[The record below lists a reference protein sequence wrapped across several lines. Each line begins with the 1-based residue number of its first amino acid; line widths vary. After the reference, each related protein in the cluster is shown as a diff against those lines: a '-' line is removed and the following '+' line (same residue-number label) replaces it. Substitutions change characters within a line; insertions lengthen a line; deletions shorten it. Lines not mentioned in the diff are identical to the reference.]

1 MVVLVVRHAQTDR
14 EVVIKTLSR
23 LRAVNPVVVGA
34 VLNAVDLD
42 RAYHKDY
49 YYAGA
54 YYYNEDGDKKAARK
68 KSRLESK
75 ANVG

>member
-1 MVVLVVRHAQTDR
+1 MRHARTDRDLVV
-14 EVVIKTLSR
+14 KTLQR
-23 LRAVNPVVVGA
+23 LQAVNPVVAGV
-34 VLNAVDLD
+34 VLNAVDLE

-54 YYYNEDGDKKAARK
+54 YYYEEGDKKSARK
-68 KSRLESK
+68 RRLESK

>member
-1 MVVLVVRHAQTDR
+1 M
-14 EVVIKTLSR
+14 
-23 LRAVNPVVVGA
+23 
-34 VLNAVDLD
+34 LNAVDLD

-54 YYYNEDGDKKAARK
+54 YYYNEEGEKKASRK
-68 KSRLESK
+68 RRLESK